1 MKSPLL
7 LSIAIVAALLSFTQ
21 KDNSQAVNPV
31 IGDISFVNKYGHQP
45 DANTDDDLRI
55 KTHLEYVE
63 NLLRQRE
70 VATLP
75 TELQSKRKH
84 LLDLLHTYW
93 TAGVF
98 PKNYDHA
105 GQRKP
110 CFIDKD
116 GNICAVGYLIEQTAG
131 RQAANEINSKHK
143 YDELLAMNDKTID
156 GWIEGSGLTKEE
168 CAMIQPAYASNSLDP
183 RYGVNTA
190 IWCGV
195 NLSLCVVNA
204 IQLGKGNEGN
214 TNGVIGLVS
223 GMGQI
228 LYGAIKFEANTFGG
242 TINETTN
249 IISMINIGLGTTTM
263 ILSGVNLATNHKPKS
278 KLTTWNIYSFPTQN
292 QSTGLGFSVS
302 RKF

>member
-1 MKSPLL
+1 M
-7 LSIAIVAALLSFTQ
+7 
-21 KDNSQAVNPV
+21 NPI
-31 IGDISFVNKYGHQP
+31 IGDISFVSKYGHQP
-45 DANTDDDLRI
+45 DANTDNDLRI

-63 NLLRQRE
+63 KLLRNKN
-70 VATLP
+70 VSAMTA
-75 TELQSKRKH
+75 ELQSKRKQ

-105 GQRKP
+105 GRRKP
-110 CFIDKD
+110 CFIDRD

-131 RQAANEINSKHK
+131 SEAANEINNKHQYK
-143 YDELLAMNDKTID
+143 ELLAMNDKTVD
-156 GWIEGSGLTKEE
+156 SWIAGSGLTKRE
-168 CAMIQPAYASNSLDP
+168 CAMIQPQYASNSLEP

-195 NLSLCVVNA
+195 NLSLSIVNA
-204 IQLGKGNEGN
+204 IQLGKGVEGN
-214 TNGVIGLVS
+214 SSGVIGLVS

-228 LYGAIKFEANTFGG
+228 VYGAIKFEKNTFGG

-249 IISMINIGLGTTTM
+249 VISMLNIGLGTTTM
-263 ILSGVNLATNHKPKS
+263 ILSGVNLAANGKPKP

-292 QSTGLGFSVS
+292 QSTGLAFSVS